1 MRDCQDKMDE
11 IQNIRHD
18 MATDLLR
25 CVVSESKAKSKI
37 IVLLIIAW
45 LLTIAGFVWYIQIPD
60 EEVVLMNEDGN
71 ASYIGNDM
79 NGDFNY
85 GDDKSN

>member
-25 CVVSESKAKSKI
+25 CVVSESKNKNKI
-37 IVLLIIAW
+37 IVALIIAW
-45 LLTIAGFVWYIQIPD
+45 LLTIAGFLTVLFLPT
-60 EEVVLMNEDGN
+60 EETVVYNEDGN

-85 GDDKSN
+85 GNDKSN

>member
-25 CVVSESKAKSKI
+25 CVVSESKSKNKI
-37 IVLLIIAW
+37 IALLIVAW